1 MNKIQR
7 DQTHPAA
14 RNPAA
19 HGPVPDGMTGDLG
32 PRRGIFLKWLRKTH
46 GWIGLWGA
54 ALGLLFGTTGILQNH
69 RAVMKIPAAQVQEAT
84 LQLPLPDPIPA
95 DANAMAE
102 WLQREL
108 RLDRPAAR
116 VRSEPPR
123 PVAWNDKTLTQP
135 ARWSAMFNSPRMN
148 VQAEYWVGNGFVT
161 VKRGENNVFGI
172 LSNLHKS
179 TGVGVGWILLADTLG
194 GCLIVLSLTGV
205 LLWALINRRRM
216 IGLGIAAA
224 SLVCMIALAMSV
236 I

>member
-1 MNKIQR
+1 
-7 DQTHPAA
+7 
-14 RNPAA
+14 
-19 HGPVPDGMTGDLG
+19 
-32 PRRGIFLKWLRKTH
+32 
-46 GWIGLWGA
+46 
-54 ALGLLFGTTGILQNH
+54 
-69 RAVMKIPAAQVQEAT
+69 MKIPAAQVQEAT

-194 GCLIVLSLTGV
+194 GCLIVLSLTGA